1 MTGAVLQKTQEKLP
15 AEAATN
21 AEDDDDDDDAAIGD
35 ESEVQE
41 APTVI
46 AQIGHFDN
54 IVIWGHETM
63 PNSDQDPYAKGIQEW
78 MALANSVS
86 HQVVTSAHLMRR

>member
-21 AEDDDDDDDAAIGD
+21 AEDDDDDAAIGD
-35 ESEVQE
+35 ENEVEE
-41 APTVI
+41 ASTRI
-46 AQIGHFDN
+46 AQVGHFDN

-63 PNSDQDPYAKGIQEW
+63 PNNDQDPYAKGIHEW
-78 MALANSVS
+78 MALATSVS
-86 HQVVTSAHLMRR
+86 HQVPTSAHLIRR